1 MLTFLRINR
10 NIRSL
15 KRYRDILGILIK
27 YGFGHFVE
35 ELNINYYL
43 ELGRRIVTLG
53 TAPRD
58 IERLSQ
64 PERLRLAIEELGPTF
79 IKLGQ
84 LLSTR
89 PDIIPREYI
98 EEFRKLQDKV
108 PAVGF
113 DAISRQFEKEFGQPI
128 REVFAEIDETPLA
141 AASIAQVHRARL
153 VEGDDVVIKVCR
165 PGIEKV
171 IETDIDILA
180 GLAVLIERHI
190 PAMAHYSPTQLVKEF
205 RRTIYREM
213 DFTREGHTTD
223 RFAANF
229 ADDPGVCIPSVFWE
243 WSGERILTMEYLLG
257 TKVSDLGTLRDK
269 ELDLEDIA
277 RRGADFFLRQVL
289 EFGLFHGDPH
299 PGNFFIRDDGSICLL
314 DFGMVG
320 RLDDEIKNH
329 LVELLLGVLE
339 RDVDRIIT
347 QLLYSGDLS
356 DESNMRELRRDL
368 NDFLADYYELPLNE
382 IHVGALLSDFV
393 EILNTY
399 RIRFPSDLMLLAK
412 ALVTIEGIGRQL
424 DPNFNMIASLRPFM
438 ERLIRQRLSPPNL
451 ARQVAI
457 LVSSYG
463 NLART
468 LPRDIKEFLNRLN
481 RNKIKIDLEH
491 RGLERLI
498 ADLDKS
504 SNRIS
509 FSMIIAALIIGSSL
523 IMQSDKGPQL
533 FGFPT
538 LGLLGYSFA
547 AFLGLWLAIAILR
560 SGRL

>member
-35 ELNINYYL
+35 QLNINYYL

-98 EEFRKLQDKV
+98 EEFRKLQDKI
-108 PAVGF
+108 PAVAF
-113 DAISRQFEKEFGQPI
+113 SSISQQFEKEFGQSI
-128 REVFAEIDETPLA
+128 HEVFAEIDEIPLA

-153 VEGDDVVIKVCR
+153 DEEHDVVVKVCR
-165 PGIEKV
+165 PGIERI
-171 IETDIDILA
+171 IETDIDILNGIA
-180 GLAVLIERHI
+180 LLIERHI
-190 PAMAHYSPTQLVKEF
+190 PAMAHYSPVQLVKEF

-229 ADDPGVCIPSVFWE
+229 ADDPGVVIPKVYWD
-243 WSGERILTMEYLLG
+243 WSGERVLTMEYLKG
-257 TKVSDLGTLRDK
+257 TKVSDLEALQGK
-269 ELDLEDIA
+269 GLDLKDIA

-299 PGNFFIRDDGSICLL
+299 PGNFFILDDGSICLL

-320 RLDDEIKNH
+320 RLDDEIKNQ
-329 LVELLLGVLE
+329 LVELLLGALE

-347 QLLYSGDLS
+347 QLLYSGELS
-356 DESNMRELRRDL
+356 DESNMRALRRDL
-368 NDFLADYYELPLNE
+368 AEFLADYYELPLQE
-382 IHVGALLSDFV
+382 IRVGALLSDFV
-393 EILNTY
+393 DILNTY

-424 DPNFNMIASLRPFM
+424 DPDFNMIGSLRPFM
-438 ERLIRQRLSPPNL
+438 ERLIRQRMSPPNL
-451 ARQVAI
+451 ARQLTYLAT
-457 LVSSYG
+457 SYG
-463 NLART
+463 NLARS
-468 LPRDIKEFLNRLN
+468 LPRDLKEFLNRLN

-498 ADLDKS
+498 SDLDKS

-509 FSMIIAALIIGSSL
+509 FSLIIAALIVGSSL
-523 IMQSDKGPQL
+523 VMQTDKGPQL
-533 FGFPT
+533 FGFPA
-538 LGLLGYSFA
+538 LGILGYTFA
-547 AFLGLWLAIAILR
+547 AILGLWLAIAILR

>member
-35 ELNINYYL
+35 QLNINYYL

-98 EEFRKLQDKV
+98 EEFRKLQDKI
-108 PAVGF
+108 PAVPF
-113 DAISRQFEKEFGQPI
+113 AEISQQFEREFGQPI
-128 REVFAEIDETPLA
+128 RDVFATIDESPLA
-141 AASIAQVHRARL
+141 AASIAQVHRAQL
-153 VEGDDVVIKVCR
+153 VEGDEVVVKICR
-165 PGIEKV
+165 PGIERV
-171 IETDIDILA
+171 IETDLDILT

-190 PAMAHYSPTQLVKEF
+190 PSMEHYSPVQLVKEF
-205 RRTIYREM
+205 RRTIHREM

-229 ADDPGVCIPSVFWE
+229 SDDLGIRIPKVFWE
-243 WSGERILTMEYLLG
+243 WSGERVLTLEYIKG
-257 TKVSDLGTLRDK
+257 TKVSDLDILSSK
-269 ELDLEDIA
+269 DLNLKDIA

-299 PGNFFIRDDGSICLL
+299 PGNFFIHDDGGICLL

-320 RLDDEIKNH
+320 RLDDEIKNQ

-347 QLLYSGDLS
+347 QLLYSGELS
-356 DESNMRELRRDL
+356 DESNMRALRRDL
-368 NDFLADYYELPLNE
+368 GEFLADYYELPLQE
-382 IHVGALLSDFV
+382 IRVGALLSDFV

-399 RIRFPSDLMLLAK
+399 RIRFPADLMLLAK

-424 DPNFNMIASLRPFM
+424 DPDFNMIANLRPFM
-438 ERLIRQRLSPPNL
+438 ERLIRQRLSPPNMAKQLGLL
-451 ARQVAI
+451 AN
-457 LVSSYG
+457 SYA

-468 LPRDIKEFLNRLN
+468 LPRDLKEFLNRLN

-498 ADLDKS
+498 SDLDKS

-509 FSMIIAALIIGSSL
+509 FSLIIAALIVGSSL
-523 IMQSDKGPQL
+523 VMQTNKGPQL
-533 FGFPT
+533 FGFPA
-538 LGLLGYSFA
+538 LGILGYSFA

>member
-35 ELNINYYL
+35 QLNINYYL

-98 EEFRKLQDKV
+98 EEFRKLQDKI
-108 PAVGF
+108 PAVSF
-113 DAISRQFEKEFGQPI
+113 AEISQQFEREFGQPI
-128 REVFAEIDETPLA
+128 SEVFAEIDETPLA
-141 AASIAQVHRARL
+141 AASIAQVHKAL
-153 VEGDDVVIKVCR
+153 LAEGEEVVIKVRR
-165 PGIEKV
+165 PGIERV
-171 IETDIDILA
+171 VETDIDILT
-180 GLAVLIERHI
+180 GLAILIERHI
-190 PAMAHYSPTQLVKEF
+190 PSMEHYSPVQLVKEF
-205 RRTIYREM
+205 RRTIHREM

-229 ADDPGVCIPSVFWE
+229 ADDLGIRIPTVYWE
-243 WSGERILTMEYLLG
+243 WSGERALTMAYLHG
-257 TKVSDLGTLRDK
+257 TKVSDLEALREKD
-269 ELDLEDIA
+269 LDLKDIA
-277 RRGADFFLRQVL
+277 RRVADFFLRQVL
-289 EFGLFHGDPH
+289 EYGLFHGDPH
-299 PGNFFIRDDGSICLL
+299 PGNFFIHDDGSICLL

-320 RLDDEIKNH
+320 RLDDEIKNQ

-339 RDVDRIIT
+339 RDVDRIIS
-347 QLLYSGDLS
+347 QLLYSGELS
-356 DESNMRELRRDL
+356 DESNMRALRRDL
-368 NDFLADYYELPLNE
+368 GEFLADYYELPLQE
-382 IHVGALLSDFV
+382 IRVGSLLSDFV

-399 RIRFPSDLMLLAK
+399 RIRFPADLMLLAK

-424 DPNFNMIASLRPFM
+424 DPDFNMFGSLRPFM
-438 ERLIRQRLSPPNL
+438 ERLIRQRMSPPNMAKQL
-451 ARQVAI
+451 GLMANA
-457 LVSSYG
+457 YG
-463 NLART
+463 NLARS
-468 LPRDIKEFLNRLN
+468 LPRDLKEFLNRLN

-509 FSMIIAALIIGSSL
+509 FSLIISALVVGSSL
-523 IMQSDKGPQL
+523 IMQTDKGPQL
-533 FGFPT
+533 FGFPA
-538 LGLLGYSFA
+538 LGILGYSFA